1 MATMA
6 MGDPLGIFRQSSSQS
21 SAGFYTSFSQVNLE
35 LPEAGGS
42 WRKIGGSSADVCA
55 NHPEVDDL
63 GAPSIQQQQQ
73 QQQQQRWWWWWW
85 WWW

>member
-21 SAGFYTSFSQVNLE
+21 SAGFDQFQVNLE

-42 WRKIGGSSADVCA
+42 WRKIGGSSADVCES
-55 NHPEVDDL
+55 HPEVDDL
-63 GAPSIQQQQQ
+63 GAPSIQ
-73 QQQQQRWWWWWW
+73 
-85 WWW
+85 